1 VDVLADKK
9 AEDITLLDISE
20 LTLLTD
26 YFIICTGTSE
36 RQLQALASSV
46 REELKK
52 AQRVIPLS
60 VEGQVSSGWVLMDY
74 GSVVVHLFAPEIRA
88 FYDLEDLWREGRV
101 VVRIQ

>member
-36 RQLQALASSV
+36 RQLQARASSV

>member
-1 VDVLADKK
+1 MDVLADKK